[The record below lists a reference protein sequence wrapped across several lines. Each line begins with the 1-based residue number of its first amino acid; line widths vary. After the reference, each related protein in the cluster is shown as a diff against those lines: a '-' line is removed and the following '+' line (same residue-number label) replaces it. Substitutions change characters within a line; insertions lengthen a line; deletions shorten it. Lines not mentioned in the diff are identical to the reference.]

1 MNTGRTCQRCGG
13 LFQAVLSD
21 CLEDERELVGLLDD
35 SKRMEFVRVLR
46 IKTGCDLGD
55 AKGTMQHISRGGH
68 CHRCDAEL
76 AEGRILDCL
85 KCGSMNIQLNCE
97 PTGPTNG
104 SQPIRSEQT

>member
-13 LFQAVLSD
+13 LFQAVLPD
-21 CLEDERELVGLLDD
+21 RLEDESELAGLHKDGL
-35 SKRMEFVRVLR
+35 RMEFVRVLR

-55 AKGTMQHISRGGH
+55 AKGTMQHISRDGY
-68 CHRCDAEL
+68 CHQCDAEL
-76 AEGRILDCL
+76 AEGKILECL